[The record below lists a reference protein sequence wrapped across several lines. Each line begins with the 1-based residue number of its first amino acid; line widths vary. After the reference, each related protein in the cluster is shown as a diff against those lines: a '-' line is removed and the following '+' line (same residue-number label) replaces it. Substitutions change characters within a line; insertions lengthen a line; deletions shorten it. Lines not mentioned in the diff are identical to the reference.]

1 MTPLSEVKVLI
12 LGQDPYHNEHQAHGL
27 SFPYCRIRK
36 RFHHLYRTSIKNY
49 RMTLA
54 AISLTMVIWKMGKAG
69 CIIIE
74 HGSDRPCTSGELPSG
89 QRMGAFYGCH
99 YPGGQCPGST
109 SCLYAVGQTGT
120 EQNSDAYQSE
130 ASDIK
135 STSSKPAFGIP
146 WFLRMQTFLT
156 GECILEEHG
165 VAPIDWQIENL

>member
-1 MTPLSEVKVLI
+1 MVYPPADDIFNALHLTPLSEVKVLI

-74 HGSDRPCTSGELPSG
+74 HGSDRPCTSGEFPSG

-120 EQNSDAYQSE
+120 EQIPMLTNPKHLILKAPHPSPLSAYRGFFGCKHFSQ
-130 ASDIK
+130 AN
-135 STSSKPAFGIP
+135 AF
-146 WFLRMQTFLT
+146 
-156 GECILEEHG
+156 
-165 VAPIDWQIENL
+165 